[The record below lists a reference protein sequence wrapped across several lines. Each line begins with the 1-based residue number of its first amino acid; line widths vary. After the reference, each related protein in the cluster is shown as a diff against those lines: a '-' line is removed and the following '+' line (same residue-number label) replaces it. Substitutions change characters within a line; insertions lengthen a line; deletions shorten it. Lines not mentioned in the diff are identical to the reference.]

1 MDADHEPWFETHVL
15 SLSRTVLELYIG
27 KGERGQANCI
37 LEPKFLRTNDILFG
51 MKEGPENLS
60 RRTFLAGSGAALGA
74 MALGIESAD
83 AKVESGFEKTDAIRK
98 TLTDLFTQAIPLL
111 REFDVA
117 ELNQYSTYVER
128 LIGGELLVPGDH
140 ALTRAFTEIYNTY
153 ADYENGTKQPPN
165 ETTIYARQAIDTL
178 SSLINKHQK
187 AAEAKGLR
195 GTYEKLREH
204 IGKANTALR
213 EILQKK

>member
-1 MDADHEPWFETHVL
+1 MLYFFEM
-15 SLSRTVLELYIG
+15 R
-27 KGERGQANCI
+27 
-37 LEPKFLRTNDILFG
+37 
-51 MKEGPENLS
+51 EGPENLS
-60 RRTFLAGSGAALGA
+60 RRKFLAGTGAVLGA
-74 MALGIESAD
+74 MAVGAESAD
-83 AKVESGFEKTDAIRK
+83 AQVESGFEKTDAIRK
-98 TLTDLFTQAIPLL
+98 TLTDLFTEAIPLL

-165 ETTIYARQAIDTL
+165 ETTFYARQAIDTL
-178 SSLINKHQK
+178 SSLISRHQK

-195 GTYEKLREH
+195 GTYDKLREH
-204 IGKANTALR
+204 IRKANTALR